1 MTTETTTTTETT
13 ELEALKAELASLKEA
28 KEVQETPAPQ
38 VTPTPETKTD
48 NNVSETLEYMAKVQD
63 VKDIQTARVRGW
75 GYFVG
80 AYFTGPIWPAVI
92 ANRTGEWTPFWVGL
106 GLGVVSLPFAFLDL
120 GIISSVPAAGVG
132 TAMMAS
138 KSKDKRRQL
147 GIVSPEQADVK
158 LFSRGF

>member
-1 MTTETTTTTETT
+1 MTTEITTTETT

-48 NNVSETLEYMAKVQD
+48 NNVNETLEYMAKVQD

-120 GIISSVPAAGVG
+120 GIISSVPAAGLG
-132 TAMMAS
+132 TYLMAE
-138 KSKDKRRQL
+138 KSKEKRRKFNIL
-147 GIVSPEQADVK
+147 TAEQADVLK
-158 LFSRGF
+158 FSKF